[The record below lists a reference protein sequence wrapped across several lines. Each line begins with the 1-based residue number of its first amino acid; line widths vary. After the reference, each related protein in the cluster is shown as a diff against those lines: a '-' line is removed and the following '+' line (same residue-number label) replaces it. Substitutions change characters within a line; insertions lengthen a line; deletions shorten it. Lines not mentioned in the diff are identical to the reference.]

1 MQAQGGLMSIIGE
14 SDGPPMKVGVAI
26 VDITAGLFACSTIL
40 AALHHRE
47 KSGTGQ
53 YIDIALLDAQV
64 AWLANQAS
72 NYLISGKVP
81 RRSGNAHPNI
91 VPYETFQAQD
101 GVYIALGVG
110 NDNQWKKF
118 CKLARIESLADDP
131 RYVTN
136 PKRVE
141 NRKELVSFLQDLF
154 LKKTSEEWLKL
165 LGEAEIPCGPINTI
179 DRVLADPQILARE
192 MVVEMEHAAVGKF
205 KLVGSP
211 MKLSETPVQY
221 RIPPPLL
228 GEHTEEVLRDILKY
242 DQAKIFR
249 LREDK
254 VI

>member
-1 MQAQGGLMSIIGE
+1 M
-14 SDGPPMKVGVAI
+14 
-26 VDITAGLFACSTIL
+26 
-40 AALHHRE
+40 
-47 KSGTGQ
+47 
-53 YIDIALLDAQV
+53 
-64 AWLANQAS
+64 
-72 NYLISGKVP
+72 
-81 RRSGNAHPNI
+81 
-91 VPYETFQAQD
+91 
-101 GVYIALGVG
+101 
-110 NDNQWKKF
+110 
-118 CKLARIESLADDP
+118 
-131 RYVTN
+131 
-136 PKRVE
+136 E